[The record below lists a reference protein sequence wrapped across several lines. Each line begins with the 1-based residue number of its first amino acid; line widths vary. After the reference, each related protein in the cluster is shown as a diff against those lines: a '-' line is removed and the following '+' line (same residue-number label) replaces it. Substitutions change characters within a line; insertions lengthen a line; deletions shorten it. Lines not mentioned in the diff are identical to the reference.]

1 MERLRKLYRPVGL
14 KELELII
21 ATQSREFPPR
31 LHWQPI
37 FYPVLNFEYAADIA
51 REWNVSDPA
60 SGYCGFVTAF
70 ELPEEYIETFEV
82 QNVGGIHHNEL
93 WVPAEDLKTFNQNIQ
108 GCIQVEAAFYG
119 DQYSGIVEATS
130 FFGQLN
136 AQAQFDLLCKADDL
150 ALAEMIAQE
159 SVSVLVNFRYW
170 QQKGFDMAMLERIKE
185 VYIALYPELTLSF

>member
-1 MERLRKLYRPVGL
+1 M

-51 REWNVSDPA
+51 REWNVSDSA

-70 ELPEEYIETFEV
+70 ELPEAYIETFEV

-108 GCIQVEAAFYG
+108 GYIQVEAAFYG
-119 DQYSGIVEATS
+119 DQYSGVVESTH
-130 FFGQLN
+130 FFRQLN
-136 AQAQFDLLCKADDL
+136 AQAQFDLLCKVDDL
-150 ALAEMIAQE
+150 ALAEMITHE
-159 SVSVLVNFRYW
+159 RVSVLCNFRYW
-170 QQKGFDMAMLERIKE
+170 QQKGNDMAMLEKIKE
-185 VYIALYPELTLSF
+185 VYIKLYPELALSF